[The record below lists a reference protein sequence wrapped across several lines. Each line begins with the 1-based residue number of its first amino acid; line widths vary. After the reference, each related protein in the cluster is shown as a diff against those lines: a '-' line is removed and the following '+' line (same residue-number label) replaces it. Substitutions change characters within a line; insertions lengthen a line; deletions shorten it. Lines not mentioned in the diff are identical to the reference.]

1 MEAVNLPGA
10 PDLSMLDQIPWI
22 ELSHAYGAAIDVP
35 DQIRALVTA
44 DKDKRGGL
52 FWGFTSN
59 LFHQGSVYSA
69 TVAAIPLFQ
78 QLLRYQS
85 VAEKPLIL
93 ELLANFALGDPEDLD
108 YVKLNE
114 FVGHSKRE
122 YSHAND
128 EYGRECYLG
137 VAAGMPLYEAL
148 LDDEHPRTVISACYL
163 MAFFPAH
170 AFDRCSKLLTIFAD
184 ASQPDTV
191 RGSALIACSYLNG
204 GAVAEQYFELLSD
217 LLKNSPV
224 ESDTPVP
231 LLVATAAYCAL
242 RKHER
247 PKDESQRELA
257 MQVAEQALQN
267 DILLPDDGV
276 YPKPAQF
283 DADDLVGYY
292 QQLYH
297 PDEAFPWGDLLPRL
311 EKVTRKKSAALKARR
326 QHQLSLQ
333 KRKRLDPSFYD
344 VQPNVFDRENVLVA
358 VLRMHAWLDVKQDE
372 LPQDVLNEFEP
383 FKPYLDLVWDE
394 VLKLL
399 DSDDRFVSAAAQSL
413 VQHATP
419 LSDTIINS
427 LIDRLH
433 NGDTRLAN
441 VLKECSLSEQQ
452 CGDMCD
458 RLVSGRFESGFGK
471 NQQTYREIVCKQGTD
486 EQLWKLF
493 DHVPSTDRTWARL
506 ALIERGLLDEH
517 DPRVYDI
524 QVTNCMSNDFGQSIG
539 ARMNFAK
546 SNDYQEWFFS
556 NYENLEKERRWA
568 VIEAMEQFGADLTHQ
583 EEILRATIAREQ
595 YPLLKAK
602 LIRLMNGFNPITW
615 EHLQYLLSLLSD
627 HASAVERSAIVT
639 TLGNWLGRGLDD
651 RLIPELLKLTSD
663 ESVSVR
669 RIVLSVIACG
679 NGPDTRHDDDNI
691 AIEIGGASDVLRAAL
706 SDVDEDI
713 RRLAIYHLFRRKE
726 LSPDDLNLL
735 ISTEESDRV
744 LSEAMLAAALLPRPD
759 RFALKEKS
767 CELHKKYTLTT
778 SVLSWIIHR
787 D

>member
-1 MEAVNLPGA
+1 MEAVNLSGD
-10 PDLSMLDQIPWI
+10 PDLSMLDQIPWT

-35 DQIRALVTA
+35 EQIRALVTA
-44 DKDKRGGL
+44 DKDERGGL
-52 FWGFTSN
+52 LWGFTSN

-85 VAEKPLIL
+85 ITEKPLIL
-93 ELLANFALGDPEDLD
+93 ELLANFALGYPEDLD

-148 LDDEHPRTVISACYL
+148 LDDENPRTIISSCYL

-170 AFDRCSKLLTIFAD
+170 AFDRCPRLLTISTD
-184 ASQPDTV
+184 ESQPDTV
-191 RGSALIACSYLNG
+191 RCSALIACSYLNG
-204 GAVAEQYFELLSD
+204 GSVAEQYFDLLSD
-217 LLKNSPV
+217 LLKNGSV
-224 ESDTPVP
+224 ELNTPVP
-231 LLVATAAYCAL
+231 LLIATAAYCAL
-242 RKHER
+242 RKYER
-247 PKDESQRELA
+247 PKDESQRALA

-267 DILLPDDGV
+267 DILLSDDGV

-283 DADDLVGYY
+283 DADDLVGYS

-297 PDEAFPWGDLLPRL
+297 PDEAFPWGDLLLRL
-311 EKVTRKKSAALKARR
+311 EKVSRKKSAALKARR
-326 QHQLSLQ
+326 QREMSLR
-333 KRKRLDPSFYD
+333 KRKRLDPSIYN
-344 VQPNVFDRENVLVA
+344 VQPNAFDRDNVLAA
-358 VLRMHAWLDVKQDE
+358 VRRLHAWLDVKRDK
-372 LPQDVLNEFEP
+372 LPQDVLDEFEP

-399 DSDDRFVSAAAQSL
+399 DSDDRFVSTAAQSL

-419 LSDTIINS
+419 LSDMIINS

-433 NGDTRLAN
+433 NGDTGLAN

-471 NQQTYREIVCKQGTD
+471 NQETYREIVCKQGTD

-493 DHVPSTDRTWARL
+493 NHIPSADRTWARL
-506 ALIERGLLDEH
+506 ALIGRGLLDEH

-524 QVTNCMSNDFGQSIG
+524 QATDCMSNNLGPSIG
-539 ARMNFAK
+539 ARFNFAK
-546 SNDYQEWFFS
+546 SNNYQEWFFS
-556 NYENLEKERRWA
+556 NYQDLEKERRWA
-568 VIEAMEQFGADLTHQ
+568 VIEAMEQFGADLTLQ
-583 EEILRATIAREQ
+583 EEVLRTTMASEE

-602 LIRLMNGFNPITW
+602 LIRLMNGFHPVTR
-615 EHLQYLLSLLSD
+615 EHLQYLLSLLNAD
-627 HASAVERSAIVT
+627 ASAVERSAIVT
-639 TLGNWLGRGLDD
+639 TLGNWLSRGLDD

-669 RIVLSVIACG
+669 RIALSVVAFG
-679 NGPDTRHDDDNI
+679 NGPDTRHGDDKV
-691 AIEIGGASDVLRAAL
+691 AIEIGGATDVLRGAL
-706 SDVDEDI
+706 SDGDEQI
-713 RRLAIYHLFRRKE
+713 RRLAIYHLFRRKA
-726 LSPDDLNLL
+726 LSPDDLTLVM
-735 ISTEESDRV
+735 SKEESDRV
-744 LSEAMLAAALLPRPD
+744 LSEALLAAALLPQTE
-759 RFALKEKS
+759 RFGLEEKS
-767 CELHKKYTLTT
+767 RDLPKKYTLTS
-778 SVLSWIIHR
+778 SVLNWVNHR
-787 D
+787 S

>member
-1 MEAVNLPGA
+1 METVNLSGD

-35 DQIRALVTA
+35 EQIRTLVTA

-52 FWGFTSN
+52 LWGFTSN

-93 ELLANFALGDPEDLD
+93 ELLANFALGYPEDLD
-108 YVKLNE
+108 YLKLNE
-114 FVGHSKRE
+114 FVGYSKRE

-128 EYGRECYLG
+128 EYGRECYLS
-137 VAAGMPLYEAL
+137 VAAGVPLYEAL
-148 LDDEHPRTVISACYL
+148 LDNENPRTIISSCYL

-170 AFDRCSKLLTIFAD
+170 AFESCPKLLTISSDETQSDF
-184 ASQPDTV
+184 V
-191 RGSALIACSYLNG
+191 RSSALIACSYLNG
-204 GAVAEQYFELLSD
+204 GSVAEQYFDLLSD

-231 LLVATAAYCAL
+231 LLVVAAAYCAL

-247 PKDESQRELA
+247 PKDESQRALA

-283 DADDLVGYY
+283 DADDLVGYS

-311 EKVTRKKSAALKARR
+311 EKVSRKKSAALKARR
-326 QHQLSLQ
+326 QREMSLR
-333 KRKRLDPSFYD
+333 KRKRLDPSIYK
-344 VQPNVFDRENVLVA
+344 VQPNTFDRDNVLAA
-358 VLRMHAWLDVKQDE
+358 VLRMHAWLDVKRDK
-372 LPQDVLNEFEP
+372 LPQDVLDEFEP

-399 DSDDRFVSAAAQSL
+399 DSDDRFVSTAAQSL

-493 DHVPSTDRTWARL
+493 NHVPSTDRTWARL

-517 DPRVYDI
+517 DPRIYDI
-524 QVTNCMSNDFGQSIG
+524 QVTDCMSNDFGQSIG

-556 NYENLEKERRWA
+556 NYQNLEKERRWA

-583 EEILRATIAREQ
+583 EEVLRATIASEE
-595 YPLLKAK
+595 YPLLRAK
-602 LIRLMNGFNPITW
+602 LIRLMNGFHPVTR

-627 HASAVERSAIVT
+627 NASTVERSAVVT

-651 RLIPELLKLTSD
+651 RIIPELVKRTSD
-663 ESVSVR
+663 ESASVR
-669 RIVLSVIACG
+669 RIALSVIAFG
-679 NGPDTRHDDDNI
+679 NGPGTRHGDDNI
-691 AIEIGGASDVLRAAL
+691 SVEIEGASNVLRDAL

-726 LSPDDLNLL
+726 LSPDDLTLV
-735 ISTEESDRV
+735 ISKEESDRV
-744 LSEAMLAAALLPRPD
+744 LSEAMLAAALLPQAE
-759 RFALKEKS
+759 RFTLEEKS
-767 CELHKKYTLTT
+767 CDLPKKYTLTS
-778 SVLSWIIHR
+778 SVLSWVNHR
-787 D
+787 S